1 MVGNCANANSRDQT
15 CSREYFK
22 LEGFLNLSVTTSVSP
37 DESHARPAP
46 VTIFQG
52 VNGGRL
58 TLLLERET
66 KFAFI

>member
-1 MVGNCANANSRDQT
+1 MVGYCANPTSRDQMR
-15 CSREYFK
+15 SREYFK

-37 DESHARPAP
+37 DESH
-46 VTIFQG
+46 FQG